1 MPIMEKTVFDSSQI
15 PVFFPQ
21 RIHFTLT
28 ATFRVSGRTYVY
40 EDVPQ
45 EVYDALIFSDS
56 MGTYFNTHIRDHF
69 RSRET

>member
-1 MPIMEKTVFDSSQI
+1 MPFIQSSALKS
-15 PVFFPQ
+15 V
-21 RIHFTLT
+21 RYDATARTLT